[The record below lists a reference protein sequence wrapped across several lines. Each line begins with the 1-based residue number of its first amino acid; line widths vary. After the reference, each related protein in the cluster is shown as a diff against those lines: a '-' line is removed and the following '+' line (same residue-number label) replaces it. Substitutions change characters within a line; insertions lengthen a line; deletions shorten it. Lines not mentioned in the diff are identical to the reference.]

1 MLLLIVE
8 IDRTIWGCKSKG
20 NCLHAHKGYVTIRY
34 RGYKKQKMENT
45 RAQLLER
52 LQTANNILVTVSSSP
67 SVDQLS
73 AAIGLTL
80 MLNRVG
86 KQATAVFSGKV
97 PSTIEFLQPEKTIE
111 KNTDSLRDFIIAL
124 DKSKAD
130 KLRYKVEDDH
140 VRIFIT
146 PYRTALSEKDL
157 KFSQGD
163 FNIEVVIAL
172 GVKDQKDLDRAITAH
187 GRILHDATTISVT
200 NGEPSS
206 LGSIDWDDTQAS
218 GLSEMVAGLASELG
232 PNSLDGQVST
242 ALLTGIVAQTERFRN
257 ARTLPATMS
266 IASALMAA
274 GANQQLIASKLEQA
288 MPEKPVSKASSKKQ
302 DSQDAPEP
310 ETPQEDPSA
319 LRIAHEEEALPDTVI
334 FNEPAEPEAPT
345 GPQIGRAKAL
355 SDDAK
360 EPVPSAIK
368 AGRGLVLEPP
378 TMGSKL
384 TANTE
389 PEHLDPATDPLGVK
403 QDESPLLS
411 RAAEEPVPS
420 ELPPLQLPEEE
431 VAEPE
436 PVIIPEEPELP
447 IAEQADTGEQTLT
460 DLEAAVRDSYS
471 EPVNPQPFNI
481 PAAEPITEIQALPVE
496 NAGGISDAR
505 DAVSDALASIGAS
518 EQPLPPIT
526 ALNAQ
531 PFDIND
537 QLGNQA
543 AEPAFTL
550 PAADPVQPLDIP
562 EFIPPADEPVPA
574 ANPIPDFVLPE
585 APTQLPQDIPSP
597 VVDPTAPPAVP
608 PPFMP
613 GVTDFGGQLPPI
625 PPAQD
630 AANPQQPPAAGNTGN
645 PFNLPP
651 A

>member
-1 MLLLIVE
+1 
-8 IDRTIWGCKSKG
+8 
-20 NCLHAHKGYVTIRY
+20 
-34 RGYKKQKMENT
+34 MENS

-52 LQTANNILVTVSSSP
+52 LQSANNILVTVSSSP

-163 FNIEVVIAL
+163 FNIEVVVAL

-257 ARTLPATMS
+257 ARTQPATMS
-266 IASALMAA
+266 ISSALMAA

-288 MPEKPVSKASSKKQ
+288 APEKAAPKSSPKKQ
-302 DSQDAPEP
+302 DSQDVPEP
-310 ETPQEDPSA
+310 EVPQEDPSA
-319 LRIAHEEEALPDTVI
+319 LRIAHEEDTLPDTVT
-334 FNEPAEPEAPT
+334 FDEPAELQAAA
-345 GPQIGRAKAL
+345 GPQIKSVKTL
-355 SDDAK
+355 SDDVK
-360 EPVPSAIK
+360 EPAPSAVK

-411 RAAEEPVPS
+411 RSTTEESTPT

-436 PVIIPEEPELP
+436 PVVLPEEDAPEPAPVIAPEEPELP
-447 IAEQADTGEQTLT
+447 IAEQDGTVVQTLT
-460 DLEAAVRDSYS
+460 DLEAAVRDSYA
-471 EPVNPQPFNI
+471 EPVNAQSFAAPEPAPIPNI
-481 PAAEPITEIQALPVE
+481 QETPT
-496 NAGGISDAR
+496 NDGIDNAR
-505 DAVSDALASIGAS
+505 DAVSDALASIGAT
-518 EQPLPPIT
+518 EQPLPPIA

-537 QLGNQA
+537 QLGDQA
-543 AEPAFTL
+543 SQPAFTL
-550 PAADPVQPLDIP
+550 PTSEPTMPADIP
-562 EFIPPADEPVPA
+562 EFIPPADEPAPA
-574 ANPIPDFVLPE
+574 SPLPDFVLPE
-585 APTQLPQDIPSP
+585 ASDNASAPAVQDVPSP
-597 VVDPTAPPAVP
+597 VVDPNAPPAVP

-625 PPAQD
+625 PPAED
-630 AANPQQPPAAGNTGN
+630 GTNPQQPPAAGNAGN

>member
-1 MLLLIVE
+1 
-8 IDRTIWGCKSKG
+8 
-20 NCLHAHKGYVTIRY
+20 
-34 RGYKKQKMENT
+34 MENT

-52 LQTANNILVTVSSSP
+52 LQSASNILVTVSSSP

-163 FNIEVVIAL
+163 FNIEVIVAL

-206 LGSIDWDDTQAS
+206 LGSIDWDDAQAS

-266 IASALMAA
+266 ISSALMAA

-288 MPEKPVSKASSKKQ
+288 APEKAVPKSLTKKQ
-302 DSQDAPEP
+302 ERSEAPEP
-310 ETPQEDPSA
+310 EAPQEDPSA
-319 LRIAHEEEALPDTVI
+319 LRIAHEEEALPDTVT
-334 FNEPAEPEAPT
+334 FDEPAEPQADA
-345 GPQIGRAKAL
+345 GPQIKSVKAL
-355 SDDAK
+355 PDDAK
-360 EPVPSAIK
+360 EPTPSAVK

-403 QDESPLLS
+403 QEASPLLS
-411 RAAEEPVPS
+411 RSSAEEPAPT
-420 ELPPLQLPEEE
+420 ELPPLQPPEEEAAKPEPVVLPEET
-431 VAEPE
+431 PE
-436 PVIIPEEPELP
+436 PAPIVAPEEPELP
-447 IAEQADTGEQTLT
+447 IAEQNDTEVQTLT
-460 DLEAAVRDSYS
+460 DLEAAVRDSYA
-471 EPVNPQPFNI
+471 EPVNVQSFAAPE
-481 PAAEPITEIQALPVE
+481 PAPLADIQESPA
-496 NAGGISDAR
+496 NDGIDNAR
-505 DAVSDALASIGAS
+505 DAVSDALASIRAS
-518 EQPLPPIT
+518 EQPLPPIA

-537 QLGNQA
+537 QLGDQA
-543 AEPAFTL
+543 SQPEFTL

-562 EFIPPADEPVPA
+562 EFIPPADEPTPA
-574 ANPIPDFVLPE
+574 GALPDFVLPD
-585 APTQLPQDIPSP
+585 APAPAGQDVPSP
-597 VVDPTAPPAVP
+597 VVDPNAPPAVP

-625 PPAQD
+625 PPAPD
-630 AANPQQPPAAGNTGN
+630 AANPQQPPAAGNIGN